1 MSIKDLNRFVYAPGT
16 IDIGRSKFPMNHGAK
31 MTFKLGELVPIDVIE
46 VLPGDTFEID
56 LSAVIRTIT
65 PVVPVMDNMYMDV
78 YSFFVPNRLC
88 TQKPDDWQ
96 KICGENVTAP
106 WVNNTEYDLLNTG
119 NAVGLG
125 YVYSPQYFSIGS
137 VLSYFGFPTLD
148 INSNGIN
155 LDADSYSLIY
165 NLMPLNGYIRIW
177 NEFFRDQNT
186 QNPAPFITSQD
197 FQDETDPSGNLLH
210 LLKVNKFHD
219 YFTSALPS
227 PQKGD
232 SVLIPLLGNAP
243 ITTDEAFLNTT
254 LSNIASG
261 AFPTGGTP
269 LRVHM
274 SDNDTTPTT
283 ASIALMSDTG
293 TSGMYNAY
301 QNENPSASQSSV
313 YINGT
318 NIALSKAEIEK
329 MYADLSQVSGAT
341 INQLRLS
348 FAIQRALEKDA
359 RGGTRYNEM
368 LLNHF
373 GTSVRDDTLQ
383 RAQYISGTRFPL
395 NITQVLQTS
404 QTSDISPLGST
415 GAFSNTGVSGKMIL
429 PLKSFNEFG
438 YIYILA
444 CVRCEQSYAQG
455 ISKMY
460 TRNKRFDF
468 YYPVFANI
476 GEQPILNRELYI
488 FDNTKLNDVFGYQEA
503 WAEYRYIPNRVMGG
517 FAPDSGDTSLIPW
530 TYVNDFG
537 ATPSLASFMPEQRS
551 NFLKT
556 LVSENQ
562 AYDFLADFYF
572 KTTAVR
578 PMPVYSIPGLIDHH

>member
-31 MTFKLGELVPIDVIE
+31 MTFKLGELVPIDIIE

-88 TQKPDDWQ
+88 CQKPDDWQ
-96 KICGENVTAP
+96 KICGENVSSP
-106 WVNNTEYDLLNTG
+106 WANNTEYDLLNTG
-119 NAVGLG
+119 NAKAFDEDV
-125 YVYSPQYFSIGS
+125 SSKYFSIGS
-137 VLSYFGFPTLD
+137 PLTYFGFPTVG
-148 INSNGIN
+148 SGIDTIQFGN
-155 LDADSYSLIY
+155 EIIY
-165 NLMPLNGYIRIW
+165 NLMPINGYRRIW

-186 QNPAPFITSQD
+186 QNPVPFITDQD
-197 FQDETDPSGNLLH
+197 FIDFTDPSGNLTS

-219 YFTSALPS
+219 YFSSALPS

-243 ITTDEAFLNTT
+243 ISTDELFIHTDLDLNANYNTRDGVNLKFHT
-254 LSNIASG
+254 
-261 AFPTGGTP
+261 
-269 LRVHM
+269 
-274 SDNDTTPTT
+274 SDNDNSPVITGVNLVADSNHQGTYNVYSTE
-283 ASIALMSDTG
+283 ASGNIN
-293 TSGMYNAY
+293 SG
-301 QNENPSASQSSV
+301 V

-318 NIALSKAEIEK
+318 NIALPKAEVEK
-329 MYADLSQVSGAT
+329 MYADLSQVTGAT

-373 GTSVRDDTLQ
+373 GTSVRDDTIQ

-404 QTSDISPLGST
+404 QSSDVSPLGST

-438 YIYILA
+438 YIYIVA

-455 ISKMY
+455 LSKMY
-460 TRNKRFDF
+460 TRNKRFSF

-476 GEQPILNRELYI
+476 GEQPILNRELYL
-488 FDNTKLNDVFGYQEA
+488 FDNSKRNDVFGYQEA
-503 WAEYRYIPNRVMGG
+503 WAEYRYIPNRVIGG

-530 TYVNDFG
+530 TYVNDFNS
-537 ATPSLASFMPEQRS
+537 TPSLASFMPETRE

-556 LVSENQ
+556 LVSSTQN
-562 AYDFLADFYF
+562 YDFIADFYF

>member
-31 MTFKLGELVPIDVIE
+31 MTFNLGELVPIDIIE

-65 PVVPVMDNMYMDV
+65 PAVPVMDNMYMDV

-88 TQKPDDWQ
+88 CQKPDDWQ
-96 KICGENVTAP
+96 KICGENVTSP
-106 WVNNTEYDLLNTG
+106 WANNTEYDLLNTG
-119 NAVGLG
+119 NAVSLNSS
-125 YVYSPQYFSIGS
+125 YIDYFN
-137 VLSYFGFPTLD
+137 VNAPLTYFGFPATQD
-148 INSNGIN
+148 VDSINFGNSPI
-155 LDADSYSLIY
+155 IY
-165 NLMPLNGYIRIW
+165 NLMPINGYRRIW

-186 QNPAPFITSQD
+186 QNPEPFITEQD
-197 FQDETDPSGNLLH
+197 FIDPATPSGNLEH

-243 ITTDEAFLNTT
+243 ITSDSNFLSTYLEENAEYMT
-254 LSNIASG
+254 
-261 AFPTGGTP
+261 TGGAP
-269 LRVHM
+269 LKLHT
-274 SDNDTTPTT
+274 SDNDNSPNANGIILKSSLQSGAYDVHTTET
-283 ASIALMSDTG
+283 ASVTPG
-293 TSGMYNAY
+293 N
-301 QNENPSASQSSV
+301 V

-404 QTSDISPLGST
+404 STDQTSPLGST

-438 YIYILA
+438 YIYIVA

-455 ISKMY
+455 LHKMY
-460 TRNKRFDF
+460 TRNKRFSF

-488 FDNTKLNDVFGYQEA
+488 YDDNKRNDVFGYQEA
-503 WAEYRYIPNRVMGG
+503 WAEYRYIPNRVLGG
-517 FAPDSGDTSLIPW
+517 FSPNSGNNSLIPW
-530 TYVNDFG
+530 TYVNDFNG
-537 ATPSLASFMPEQRS
+537 TPSLASFMPETRE

-556 LVSENQ
+556 LVSSSND
-562 AYDFLADFYF
+562 YDFIADFYF

-578 PMPVYSIPGLIDHH
+578 PMPVFSIPGLIDHH

>member
-31 MTFKLGELVPIDVIE
+31 MTFKLGELVPIDIIE

-56 LSAVIRTIT
+56 LSAVIRTVT

-96 KICGENVTAP
+96 KICGENVTTP
-106 WVNNTEYDLLNTG
+106 WANNTEYELLNTG
-119 NAVGLG
+119 NSVLLNKNYQA
-125 YVYSPQYFSIGS
+125 PYFSIGS
-137 VLSYFGFPTLD
+137 LLTYFGFPTTGQTFVNID
-148 INSNGIN
+148 FSNSPI
-155 LDADSYSLIY
+155 IY
-165 NLMPLNGYIRIW
+165 NLMPINGYRRIW

-186 QNPAPFITSQD
+186 QNPVLFVTEQD
-197 FQDETDPSGNLLH
+197 FENPSEPSGNLDS

-243 ITTDEAFLNTT
+243 ITSDEAFLQTS

-274 SDNDTTPTT
+274 SDNDITPAST
-283 ASIALMSDTG
+283 SIALMADNG

-301 QNENPSASQSSV
+301 SNDNPSASSSNV

-404 QTSDISPLGST
+404 STDQTSPLGST
-415 GAFSNTGVSGKMIL
+415 GAFSNTGVSGKMVL

-455 ISKMY
+455 LSKLY

-476 GEQPILNRELYI
+476 GEQPILNRELFVYD
-488 FDNTKLNDVFGYQEA
+488 DNKRNDVFGYQEA
-503 WAEYRYIPNRVMGG
+503 WAEYRYIPNRVLGG
-517 FAPDSGDTSLIPW
+517 FSPDSGENSLIPW
-530 TYVNDFG
+530 SYVNDFDN
-537 ATPSLASFMPEQRS
+537 TPALASFMPENPH
-551 NFLKT
+551 NFWKT
-556 LVSENQ
+556 LVSDNYN
-562 AYDFLADFYF
+562 YDFIADFYF

>member
-31 MTFKLGELVPIDVIE
+31 MTFKLGELVPIDIIE
-46 VLPGDTFEID
+46 VLPGDSFEID

-96 KICGENVTAP
+96 KICGENVTSP
-106 WVNNTEYDLLNTG
+106 WANNTEFDLLNTG
-119 NAVGLG
+119 NAVLLDK
-125 YVYSPQYFSIGS
+125 VYNSTYFEIGCP
-137 VLSYFGFPTLD
+137 LNYFGFPTTTD
-148 INSNGIN
+148 SNIDFSKSN
-155 LDADSYSLIY
+155 IIY
-165 NLMPLNGYIRIW
+165 NLMPINGYRRIW

-186 QNPAPFITSQD
+186 QNPVPFITEQD
-197 FQDETDPSGNLLH
+197 FIEPNDPSGNLYD
-210 LLKVNKFHD
+210 LLYVNKFHD

-243 ITTDEAFLNTT
+243 ITSDESFLNTT
-254 LSNIASG
+254 LSNVASG
-261 AFPTGGTP
+261 VFSMGGTP

-274 SDNDTTPTT
+274 SDNDITPTV
-283 ASIALMSDTG
+283 ANISLMADNG
-293 TSGMYNAY
+293 TSGLYNAY
-301 QNENPSASQSSV
+301 STENQSPSQSNV

-404 QTSDISPLGST
+404 STNETSPLGST

-438 YIYILA
+438 YIYIVA

-455 ISKMY
+455 IAKMY
-460 TRNKRFDF
+460 TRNKRFSF

-476 GEQPILNRELYI
+476 GEQPILNRELYLLD
-488 FDNTKLNDVFGYQEA
+488 DNKRNDVFGYQEA
-503 WAEYRYIPNRVMGG
+503 WAEYRYIPNRVIGG
-517 FAPDSGDTSLIPW
+517 FAPNSGQTSLIPW
-530 TYVNDFG
+530 SYVNDFSS
-537 ATPSLASFMPEQRS
+537 TPSLASFMPETRN
-551 NFLKT
+551 NFSKT
-556 LVSENQ
+556 TVSTNLY
-562 AYDFLADFYF
+562 YDFIADFYF

-578 PMPVYSIPGLIDHH
+578 PMPLYSIPGLIDHH

>member
-31 MTFKLGELVPIDVIE
+31 MTFGIGELVPIDIIE

-56 LSAVIRTIT
+56 LSAVIRTVT
-65 PVVPVMDNMYMDV
+65 PVVPVMDNLYCDV

-96 KICGENVTAP
+96 KICGENVTSP
-106 WVNNTEYDLLNTG
+106 WANKTEYELLNTG
-119 NAVGLG
+119 NAVLLNKDYQG
-125 YVYSPQYFSIGS
+125 PYFSIGS
-137 VLSYFGFPTLD
+137 LLTYFGFPTTGQTFVNID
-148 INSNGIN
+148 FSNSP
-155 LDADSYSLIY
+155 LVY
-165 NLMPLNGYIRIW
+165 NLMPINGYRRIW

-186 QNPAPFITSQD
+186 QNPVLFITEQD
-197 FQDETDPSGNLLH
+197 FDNPSEPSGHLDG

-243 ITTDEAFLNTT
+243 ITSDSNFLSTYLEENAEYFT
-254 LSNIASG
+254 
-261 AFPTGGTP
+261 TGGAP
-269 LRVHM
+269 LKLHT
-274 SDNDTTPTT
+274 SDNDNSPNANGIILKSGLQQGTYDVYSTETAGVTP
-283 ASIALMSDTG
+283 G
-293 TSGMYNAY
+293 N
-301 QNENPSASQSSV
+301 V

-318 NIALSKAEIEK
+318 NVALSKAEIEK

-404 QTSDISPLGST
+404 QTSDVSPLGST

-460 TRNKRFDF
+460 TRNKRF
-468 YYPVFANI
+468 
-476 GEQPILNRELYI
+476 Q
-488 FDNTKLNDVFGYQEA
+488 
-503 WAEYRYIPNRVMGG
+503 
-517 FAPDSGDTSLIPW
+517 
-530 TYVNDFG
+530 
-537 ATPSLASFMPEQRS
+537 
-551 NFLKT
+551 
-556 LVSENQ
+556 
-562 AYDFLADFYF
+562 
-572 KTTAVR
+572 
-578 PMPVYSIPGLIDHH
+578 

>member
-31 MTFKLGELVPIDVIE
+31 MTFNLGELVPIDIIE

-56 LSAVIRTIT
+56 LSAVIRTVT

-88 TQKPDDWQ
+88 TQNPDDWK
-96 KICGENVTAP
+96 KICGENVSSP
-106 WVNNTEYDLLNTG
+106 WANNTEFDLLNTG
-119 NAVGLG
+119 NAISLNRTF
-125 YVYSPQYFSIGS
+125 SSNYFSFPS
-137 VLSYFGFPTLD
+137 PLNYFGFPIIDAAFDLNFS
-148 INSNGIN
+148 NSPIV
-155 LDADSYSLIY
+155 Y
-165 NLMPLNGYIRIW
+165 NLMPINGYRRIW

-186 QNPAPFITSQD
+186 QNPVSFITEQD
-197 FQDETDPSGNLLH
+197 FVDDADPSGNLLH

-243 ITTDEAFLNTT
+243 ITSDSNFLETYLEENVHNMT
-254 LSNIASG
+254 
-261 AFPTGGTP
+261 TGGTP
-269 LRVHM
+269 LKLHT
-274 SDNDTTPTT
+274 SDNDNSPNANGIILKSSLQQGTYDVHSTETAGVTP
-283 ASIALMSDTG
+283 G
-293 TSGMYNAY
+293 N
-301 QNENPSASQSSV
+301 V
-313 YINGT
+313 YFNGT

-404 QTSDISPLGST
+404 QTSDVSPLGST

-476 GEQPILNRELYI
+476 GEQPILNRELYLI
-488 FDNTKLNDVFGYQEA
+488 DDNKRNGVFGYQEA
-503 WAEYRYIPNRVMGG
+503 WAEYRYIPNRVLGA
-517 FAPDSGDTSLIPW
+517 FSPDSGETSLVPW
-530 TYVNDFG
+530 TYVNDFN
-537 ATPSLASFMPEQRS
+537 ATPSLASFMPETRE
-551 NFLKT
+551 NFVKT
-556 LVSENQ
+556 LVSSQ
-562 AYDFLADFYF
+562 SQYDFIADFYF